1 MMPWCSA
8 CESQCG
14 AREFSR
20 NQLSKIDPNRRC
32 SACVSGARTVGWA
45 SRQREAQ
52 RAAEVRA
59 SEERALVEAQRA
71 AEEARRIAAEEEE
84 AVRLVA
90 AEERHLQEQR
100 LAREEHE
107 RREREARDAA
117 RERRLLGV
125 AEDILRREL
134 DLAALRGTFQNEVA
148 LLPPTQRSRF
158 MGPVAQL
165 RPLQDWHCATAIAW
179 FDEAFPFS
187 DLYRA
192 RFIRNRIDGR
202 MLELASD
209 RLLRD
214 ELGIGSE
221 WHRAH
226 ILRALTVLKAPP
238 AGTAPH
244 GAGSSGS
251 SGKRKRDV
259 AAVGPCIVCTE
270 EDAAV
275 VCVPC
280 GHMCACEAC
289 SKKLGAMADTRC
301 PVCRSHVDRTVRV
314 YL

>member
-1 MMPWCSA
+1 MPWCSA
-8 CESQCG
+8 CESNCG
-14 AREFSR
+14 TREFSR

-32 SACVSGARTVGWA
+32 SACVSGGRTVGFA

-59 SEERALVEAQRA
+59 AEERALAEAHRA
-71 AEEARRIAAEEEE
+71 AEEARRIAADEEE
-84 AVRLVA
+84 AAR
-90 AEERHLQEQR
+90 RHLQEER
-100 LAREEHE
+100 LAREDRE

-125 AEDILRREL
+125 AEDILRRQL
-134 DLAALRGTFQNEVA
+134 DLAALRGTFQHEVA

-158 MGPVAQL
+158 IGPVAQL
-165 RPLQDWHCATAIAW
+165 SPLQDWHCATAIAW
-179 FDEAFPFS
+179 FDEAFSFS

-192 RFIRNRIDGR
+192 SFIRNRIDGR

-214 ELGIGSE
+214 DLGIGSE

-238 AGTAPH
+238 EGTAPP
-244 GAGSSGS
+244 GAGSAGSSGS
-251 SGKRKRDV
+251 SGKRKRDD
-259 AAVGPCIVCTE
+259 AAVGLCIVCTA

-275 VCVPC
+275 ACVPC